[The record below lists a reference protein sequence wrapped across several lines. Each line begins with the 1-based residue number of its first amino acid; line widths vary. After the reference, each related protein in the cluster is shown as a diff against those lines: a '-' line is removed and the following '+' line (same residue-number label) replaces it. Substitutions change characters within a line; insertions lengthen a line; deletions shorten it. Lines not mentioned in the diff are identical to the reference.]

1 MQKKLKQFIVS
12 VMVALGVLVP
22 VISVV
27 GVSAPVV
34 AIGASEIV
42 GETVDTNLFGPV
54 NTDDQGSGIKRL
66 LSLVVTVLLYGI
78 GAAAVIGVVW
88 AGILYLTARDNEAQV
103 AKAKTRLIEV
113 TIGLIAWAMLFT
125 LLQWLIPGFTGDE
138 LEQAH
143 IESSTEVLALESFQ
157 ENRFDS

>member
-12 VMVALGVLVP
+12 VMIALGVLVP

-27 GVSAPVV
+27 VSEPVM
-34 AIGASEIV
+34 ADC
-42 GETVDTNLFGPV
+42 VDTNLFGDCSSGGGI